1 MYAVID
7 CHSKFRNIY
16 AIEEQII
23 KYLKPNCH
31 E

>member
-16 AIEEQII
+16 AIEKQII
-23 KYLKPNCH
+23 KYLKPNSN